1 MRAAVAQPAAGG
13 GGGDARSDLMAAI
26 RAGNANLKKV
36 AAPPGQGLTGA
47 KKLSAVGQG
56 IMAGNLVASMLNRR
70 AALDGAAAPAPR
82 PRPPHPQRRPHS
94 PSRARRLVDSDA
106 SDSDDDEDWE
116 D

>member
-70 AALDGAAAPAPR
+70 AALDGAAAPAPPSPPPILEEDPIR
-82 PRPPHPQRRPHS
+82 PRVR
-94 PSRARRLVDSDA
+94 VA
-106 SDSDDDEDWE
+106 S
-116 D
+116 